1 MANTGKPAEKTAA
14 VVKKV
19 VRKERVSMTKLMLRW
34 AYWLI
39 ILAVVGVVGFVIFEA
54 AWIWYTNTRT

>member
-1 MANTGKPAEKTAA
+1 MANTGKPAEKPAA
-14 VVKKV
+14 VMKKV

-39 ILAVVGVVGFVIFEA
+39 ILAVVGVIGFVVFEA
-54 AWIWYTNTRT
+54 AWIWYSNTRT

>member
-1 MANTGKPAEKTAA
+1 MANTGNPAEKPTAE
-14 VVKKV
+14 KRKV
-19 VRKERVSMTKLMLRW
+19 VRKVRLSMTKLMLRW

-39 ILAVVGVVGFVIFEA
+39 ILSVIGVIGFVIFEA